1 MKENKARKKKVT
13 TKNQNVAIGLWIAAA
28 IGGIILLTKKPGA
41 APPPP
46 PPPGLANLYGVVSD
60 LSTGQPLSGV
70 LVELGGA
77 PTQTDSS
84 GGYAF
89 PNIQPG
95 DYVITFSKDG
105 YQTITF

>member
-1 MKENKARKKKVT
+1 MITLVEGTNT
-13 TKNQNVAIGLWIAAA
+13 LNTPMTPI
-28 IGGIILLTKKPGA
+28 
-41 APPPP
+41 APP
-46 PPPGLANLYGVVSD
+46 LASLYGIVTD
-60 LSTGQPLSGV
+60 GSTGQPLSGV